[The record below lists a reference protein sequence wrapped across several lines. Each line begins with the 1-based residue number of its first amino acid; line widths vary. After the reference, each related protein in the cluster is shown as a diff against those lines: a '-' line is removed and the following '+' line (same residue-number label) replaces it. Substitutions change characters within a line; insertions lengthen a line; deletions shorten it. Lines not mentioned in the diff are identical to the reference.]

1 MSKQTLGRP
10 FKLSTHDALSN
21 FQTWTKLAVP
31 FKVSHIRSIRPLLV
45 PVYGYFNKQTNT
57 SRVVYAGGRQYSD
70 LLVSAAKTNP
80 EYWLQFDPKE
90 LKRQEVKV
98 LEWRTSLQQA
108 EWSKQPSEVLKMAYL
123 PAYEVEFFRV
133 AQKYSAIIGAETGR
147 VSGLRLVS
155 FSHSVLQFTSVLF
168 PFMSPNAAKFLC
180 VCLPPLGVGL
190 LSYATFK
197 TFVLPKI
204 CLGLSNLL
212 PNFLFESQFLEFNP
226 TKDHLRDEDK
236 ETYSQENAQY
246 EEYYRQRRKMDEQE
260 KQSSVLSHA
269 EAYKVLN
276 LEKRSGLQMS
286 DYRQAYRAQLLR
298 YHPDHF
304 EGDPKLARQKTQ
316 QVIEAFRLLT
326 SRQM

>member
-10 FKLSTHDALSN
+10 FTLSTHDALSH

-31 FKVSHIRSIRPLLV
+31 FKVSHIRSVRPLLI
-45 PVYGYFNKQTNT
+45 PVYGYVNKQTNA
-57 SRVVYAGGRQYSD
+57 SRVAYAGGRQYSD
-70 LLVSAAKTNP
+70 LLVSAAKTSP
-80 EYWLQFDPKE
+80 EYWLQFDPQE
-90 LKRQEVKV
+90 LKRHEVKV

-108 EWSKQPSEVLKMAYL
+108 EWSKQQGEVLKMAYL

-133 AQKYSAIIGAETGR
+133 AQRYSAIVGAETGR
-147 VSGLRLVS
+147 VSGLKLVS
-155 FSHSVLQFTSVLF
+155 FSHSVLHFTSTLF
-168 PFMSPNAAKFLC
+168 PFMSPSAAKFMC
-180 VCLPPLGVGL
+180 ACLPPLGVGL

-212 PNFLFESQFLEFNP
+212 PDFLLQSQFLEFDP
-226 TKDHLRDEDK
+226 AKDHVRDEDK

-246 EEYYRQRRKMDEQE
+246 QEYYRQRREMDKQD
-260 KQSSVLSHA
+260 KQSSALGHA
-269 EAYKVLN
+269 EAYKLLN

-286 DYRQAYRAQLLR
+286 DFRQAYRTQLLR

-316 QVIEAFRLLT
+316 QIIEAFRLLT
-326 SRQM
+326 SKPM